1 MPYSICVTDNL
12 LAPLPH
18 TCLCLKPLD
27 THLALDPFP
36 TKQGSLRCSLGDS
49 HIKKCSFPPP
59 QFPGP
64 NIVRVLVVLSE
75 RKYTERIHPL
85 LGLQREPFKRV
96 IFTWVTLVLWR
107 AVTDHQGYASC
118 AVRLGSQQAVVYAPQ
133 QGQAGLSSIGGSSS
147 QTRAWDTEP

>member
-1 MPYSICVTDNL
+1 MTCSIGVTDSP

-36 TKQGSLRCSLGDS
+36 TKQGSLRCSQEDP

-64 NIVRVLVVLSE
+64 NIVRVLGVLSE
-75 RKYTERIHPL
+75 RKYAERIHPL
-85 LGLQREPFKRV
+85 PGLQREPFKRV
-96 IFTWVTLVLWR
+96 IVTRVALVLWK
-107 AVTDHQGYASC
+107 AVTGHQGYASC
-118 AVRLGSQQAVVYAPQ
+118 AVRLGQPASCCSCSTVKP
-133 QGQAGLSSIGGSSS
+133 GGPFLH
-147 QTRAWDTEP
+147 RRK